1 MTLLCLTK
9 EENQM
14 AKGQQRS
21 NKEKKQPKQS
31 KKPGGP
37 AVPFG
42 AGKGT
47 PAPGAK

>member
-1 MTLLCLTK
+1 
-9 EENQM
+9 M
-14 AKGQQRS
+14 ANREQRG
-21 NKEKKQPKQS
+21 NKEKKKPKQG

-47 PAPGAK
+47 PAPGGK